1 MKRLPQSACD
11 ARSQVSPCHG
21 MAVTARYATR
31 RQFIKGVAAV
41 GVAVVL
47 PLPAEPQYFMRTVT
61 LTATEVMARMELAPW
76 KVWHTSRILNSGIAA
91 IMQEQNGM
99 VRLITEREFY
109 R

>member
-1 MKRLPQSACD
+1 MSHSGQITRYRGPESLPA
-11 ARSQVSPCHG
+11 ARSEAAPCHG

-76 KVWHTSRILNSGIAA
+76 KVWHTSRILNSGI
-91 IMQEQNGM
+91 
-99 VRLITEREFY
+99 VITAREFY